1 MLHSYSLGAGLH
13 LRSLRSLAEA
23 RARRARHQLAQQQR
37 QQQQQQ
43 QQLAREDADLQQA
56 GSSLCALDK
65 PSADAASE
73 RISGDSSGV
82 QNAGARLGK
91 GQPFVGQSSGRQGG
105 KVQSGGSLE
114 FGQQSS
120 RGACQGGKECHR
132 VQGAAKSQ
140 VHVAHVAGNDQSAE
154 QTREQTS
161 AQTSGGQSGGGQV
174 SGCSGNGAANSVVLP
189 LSVYDEVATHLKR
202 YKRNVLGSGSMVPQV
217 TLDVY
222 RCALVCVCVCGVCVC
237 VCV

>member
-1 MLHSYSLGAGLH
+1 M
-13 LRSLRSLAEA
+13 
-23 RARRARHQLAQQQR
+23 
-37 QQQQQQ
+37 
-43 QQLAREDADLQQA
+43 
-56 GSSLCALDK
+56 
-65 PSADAASE
+65 
-73 RISGDSSGV
+73 
-82 QNAGARLGK
+82 
-91 GQPFVGQSSGRQGG
+91 
-105 KVQSGGSLE
+105 
-114 FGQQSS
+114 
-120 RGACQGGKECHR
+120 
-132 VQGAAKSQ
+132 QGAAKSQ

-222 RCALVCVCVCGVCVC
+222 RCALVCVCVVCVFVCVC
-237 VCV
+237 VNSYACFKF